1 VSPSLDRGGKA
12 TDTAATVVA
21 TKRNWLGRRRPSLH
35 RRLIAFLMGPVLIA
49 LVLDAILIYLAALT
63 YSNHV
68 HDRDLIEDA
77 MALAS
82 VVASEESPGE
92 LSRQARFLVTHDREQ
107 TEYFRIVSSRDGL
120 LVENGSIEPE
130 PIRPAMP
137 QASIVADAHVG
148 KLAVRAATV
157 AVASQTR
164 VGELLW
170 VSVAES
176 LHDRHVKAREI
187 LEIALPML
195 GLLIVVM
202 LLLVWF
208 GVGHGLRVIDRL
220 TARLASQSPGMVS
233 VSSAEVPIEL
243 LPLTRTIDDL
253 FARLN
258 SALAAQERF
267 VADAAHQL
275 RTPLAGLSLHV
286 QRALADPREATVRD
300 ALGHIEE
307 LSRRVART
315 SSQLLA
321 LSRADADGSRPA
333 QGTRF
338 DLAAQVS
345 ALINERV
352 DEVIARQCE
361 IACEGIRKPQMIS
374 GDANLIH
381 DLLDNLID
389 NALRYAGE
397 RCSITVSLHREPDHI
412 VLAVEDDGPGIA
424 DSHLHRLGERFFRV
438 PGQNEPGTGL
448 GLAIVVQIAER
459 FGASVNF
466 LHGRLHRGLRVEVV
480 FPASKGD

>member
-1 VSPSLDRGGKA
+1 MPEAGSVTA
-12 TDTAATVVA
+12 TP
-21 TKRNWLGRRRPSLH
+21 KRRWSGRKRPSLH
-35 RRLIAFLMGPVLIA
+35 RRLLAFLMGPVLIA
-49 LVLDAILIYLAALT
+49 LVLDALLIYLAALT

-77 MALAS
+77 NALAS
-82 VVASEESPGE
+82 VIAGEESPGE
-92 LSRQARFLVTHDREQ
+92 LSSQARFLITHDREQ
-107 TEYFRIVSSRDGL
+107 TDYFRIVSSRTGL
-120 LVENGSIEPE
+120 LLENARIEPE
-130 PIRPAMP
+130 PGHPGL
-137 QASIVADAHVG
+137 QQSSILADAHVG
-148 KLAVRAATV
+148 KLEVRAATV
-157 AVASQTR
+157 AIASQTND
-164 VGELLW
+164 GELLW

-187 LEIALPML
+187 LEIAAPML

-220 TARLASQSPGMVS
+220 TARLASQSPGIVS
-233 VSSAEVPIEL
+233 ISSADVPIEL

-275 RTPLAGLSLHV
+275 RTPLAALGLHV
-286 QRALADPREATVRD
+286 QRALADPREVTVRD

-315 SSQLLA
+315 SSQLLV
-321 LSRADADGSRPA
+321 LSRADADVSRPA
-333 QGTRF
+333 QGARF
-338 DLAAQVS
+338 DLTAQVR

-352 DEVIARQCE
+352 DEVIARHCE
-361 IACEGIRKPQMIS
+361 IACEGIRKPVMID

-389 NALRYAGE
+389 NALRYAG
-397 RCSITVSLHREPDHI
+397 RGCSITVSLHRDPDH
-412 VLAVEDDGPGIA
+412 VALSVEDDGPGIA

-459 FGASVNF
+459 FGARVNF
-466 LHGRLHRGLRVEVV
+466 THGRLHRGLRVEVV

>member
-1 VSPSLDRGGKA
+1 VNPPLARRGES
-12 TDTAATVVA
+12 TDTADVAVVP
-21 TKRNWLGRRRPSLH
+21 KRRWARRKRPSLH
-35 RRLIAFLMGPVLIA
+35 RRLLAFLMGPVLMA

-82 VVASEESPGE
+82 VVADEERPGE

-107 TEYFRIVSSRDGL
+107 TDYFRIVSSSDGL
-120 LVENGSIEPE
+120 LAENARIEPE
-130 PIRPAMP
+130 PGHPSL
-137 QASIVADAHVG
+137 QQSSILADAHVG
-148 KLAVRAATV
+148 TLAVRAATV
-157 AVASQTR
+157 VIASKTR
-164 VGELLW
+164 DGELLW
-170 VSVAES
+170 ISVAES

-195 GLLIVVM
+195 GLLIVVV

-233 VSSAEVPIEL
+233 VSSADVPIEL

-275 RTPLAGLSLHV
+275 RTPLAGLDLHV

-300 ALGHIEE
+300 ALAHIEE

-315 SSQLLA
+315 SSQLLV
-321 LSRADADGSRPA
+321 LSRADADVSRPA
-333 QGTRF
+333 QGARF
-338 DLAAQVS
+338 DLTAQVS

-352 DEVIARQCE
+352 DEVIARHCE
-361 IACEGIRKPQMIS
+361 IACEGMRKPLMLN

-389 NALRYAGE
+389 NALCYAGE
-397 RCSITVSLHREPDHI
+397 GCSITVSLHRDQDA
-412 VLAVEDDGPGIA
+412 VTLAVEDDGPGVA
-424 DSHLHRLGERFFRV
+424 DAHLHRLGERFFRV

-459 FGASVNF
+459 FGANVSF

-480 FPASKGD
+480 FPLSKGD